1 LEPLHAGPEPQVHVP
16 ASQKVVRL
24 PLHAW
29 HARPGFAQVL
39 MPHVSQTLPL
49 QHPLGHDVAS
59 HTQFPPE
66 QRWPAPH
73 TPWVPQA
80 QVPVVGSHV
89 LVNAELVQ
97 S

>member
-1 LEPLHAGPEPQVHVP
+1 LEPVHAGLEPQVQVP

-29 HARPGFAQVL
+29 QARPGFAQVL
-39 MPHVSQTLPL
+39 VPHVSQTLPL
-49 QHPLGHDVAS
+49 QQPLGHEVAS
-59 HTQFPPE
+59 QTQFPPE

-73 TPWVPQA
+73 TPCVPQPH
-80 QVPVVGSHV
+80 VPVVGSHA